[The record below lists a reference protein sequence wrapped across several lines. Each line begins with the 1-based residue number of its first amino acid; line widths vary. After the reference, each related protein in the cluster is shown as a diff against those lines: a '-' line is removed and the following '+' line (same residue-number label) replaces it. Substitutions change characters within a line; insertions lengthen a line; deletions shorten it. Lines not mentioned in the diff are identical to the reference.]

1 MLSLLLLS
9 AALATASPS
18 VQATAL
24 SNDPLLNGSLGNG
37 LIQPDLHN
45 SGKNQSEQ
53 FDSMEF
59 HPNADVCYKIRAYIF
74 TKGPSPKFLR
84 ETTCGPKAPAA
95 RETDGFKPRLVPLDI
110 QANPEAEPK

>member
-9 AALATASPS
+9 AALATASPG
-18 VQATAL
+18 VQPNAL
-24 SNDPLLNGSLGNG
+24 SNDPLLSGSSGNG
-37 LIQPDLHN
+37 LIQPDLQL

-59 HPNADVCYKIRAYIF
+59 HPNADVCYKIRAYVF

-84 ETTCGPKAPAA
+84 QTTCGPKAPAA
-95 RETDGFKPRLVPLDI
+95 RETDGFKPRLVPLDV
-110 QANPEAEPK
+110 QANPAAEPK